1 MTADQPPGDD
11 DLTILAEETRLGAR
25 TSTADTMQHG
35 ENVLPIGA
43 KLGEFEI
50 TDIIGWGGFGIVY
63 LVYDHSLQREVALK
77 EYMPSSFATRNTH
90 GQITMKSESS
100 KDVFLAGLRSF
111 INEARLLAHFD
122 HPSLVKVYRFWESNG
137 TAYMIMPFYQGITLK
152 EKILNTDKLPDE
164 KWLKDL
170 LFQLLDALS
179 VLHKDKPQ
187 CLHRDIS
194 PDNILILPSGRA
206 LLLDFGAARRVI
218 SDMTQS
224 LTVIL
229 KPGYAPIEQ
238 YADETNLTQG
248 PWTDIYALA
257 AVIYFTITR
266 KAPTPS
272 VSRLVSDK
280 LIPLSEFAQNK
291 YSAAFLKSIDKALA
305 IKPENRPQNVDE
317 FCKLLGITQTQ
328 TTSDNFNTSNRPAS
342 NRGKI
347 FAILSTIAV
356 ALIIGIMLMLNPDII
371 DFQSEPSVI
380 VSSVIDPPDNATQ
393 PIQLDPIHELETIF
407 KSRDRAHAITV
418 SIDKAQVIINK
429 DQLYFK
435 IRSAKSG
442 YLYILAVGTNQS
454 DFLLLFP
461 NTRDQDNHVVA
472 NQQIELPRKEWRMIA
487 GGPPGTNHFI
497 AIVSDSPRSFDH
509 TGFEESYIFKTFSL
523 DQTKELYRSYN
534 GTPPFFVGHA
544 TCAPHSVSSCSESY
558 GAALFSIEEIER

>member
-1 MTADQPPGDD
+1 MTADQPPVDD
-11 DLTILAEETRLGAR
+11 DLTILAEETRIGAR
-25 TSTADTMQHG
+25 TSTADNMQREG
-35 ENVLPIGA
+35 YILPIGTR
-43 KLGEFEI
+43 LGEFEI

-90 GQITMKSESS
+90 GQITVKSESS
-100 KDVFLAGLRSF
+100 KDIFLAGLRSF

-122 HPSLVKVYRFWESNG
+122 HASLVKVYRFWESNG
-137 TAYMIMPFYQGITLK
+137 TAYMVMPFYLGITLK

-194 PDNILILPSGRA
+194 PDNILILPNGRA

-266 KAPTPS
+266 KTPTPS

-291 YSAAFLKSIDKALA
+291 YSVAFLKSIDKALA
-305 IKPENRPQNVDE
+305 VKPEKRPQNVDE

-328 TTSDNFNTSNRPAS
+328 TTSDNFNTSNKPAS
-342 NRGKI
+342 NKGKI
-347 FAILSTIAV
+347 FAILSTITV
-356 ALIIGIMLMLNPDII
+356 ALIIGVMLNPDII
-371 DFQSEPSVI
+371 DFQSESPVITPS
-380 VSSVIDPPDNATQ
+380 DNAIKS
-393 PIQLDPIHELETIF
+393 IQFDPTHELETIF
-407 KSRDRAHAITV
+407 KSRDRSHAVTI

-429 DQLYFK
+429 DQLHFK

-442 YLYILAVGTNQS
+442 YVYILAVGTNQS

-461 NTRDQDNHVVA
+461 NTRDQNNRIVA

-497 AIVSDSPRSFDH
+497 AIVSDHPRSFDH
-509 TGFEESYIFKTFSL
+509 TGFEALNIFKTFSL
-523 DQTKELYRSYN
+523 NQTKELYRSYN
-534 GTPPFFVGHA
+534 ETLPFFVGHA
-544 TCAPHSVSSCSESY
+544 ACAPNSVSSCSESY
-558 GAALFSIEEIER
+558 GAALFSIEEIES

>member
-1 MTADQPPGDD
+1 MTADQPPVDD
-11 DLTILAEETRLGAR
+11 DLTILAEETRIGAR
-25 TSTADTMQHG
+25 TSTADNMQREG
-35 ENVLPIGA
+35 YILPIGTR
-43 KLGEFEI
+43 LGEFEI

-77 EYMPSSFATRNTH
+77 EYMPSNFATRNTH
-90 GQITMKSESS
+90 GQITVKSESS
-100 KDVFLAGLRSF
+100 KEIFLAGLRSF

-122 HPSLVKVYRFWESNG
+122 HASLVKVYRFWESNG
-137 TAYMIMPFYQGITLK
+137 TAYMVMPFYQGITLK

-194 PDNILILPSGRA
+194 PDNILILPNGRA

-305 IKPENRPQNVDE
+305 VKPENRPQNVDE
-317 FCKLLGITQTQ
+317 FCKLLGITQMQ
-328 TTSDNFNTSNRPAS
+328 TASDNFNTSNKPAS
-342 NRGKI
+342 NKGKI
-347 FAILSTIAV
+347 FAILSTITV
-356 ALIIGIMLMLNPDII
+356 ALIIGVILNPDII
-371 DFQSEPSVI
+371 DFQSESPVIMPS
-380 VSSVIDPPDNATQ
+380 DNAIKS
-393 PIQLDPIHELETIF
+393 IQFDPTYELETIF
-407 KSRDRAHAITV
+407 KSRDRSHAVTI

-429 DQLYFK
+429 DQLHFK

-442 YLYILAVGTNQS
+442 YVYILAVGTNQS

-461 NTRDQDNHVVA
+461 NTRDQNNRIVA

-497 AIVSDSPRSFDH
+497 AIVSDHPRSFDH
-509 TGFEESYIFKTFSL
+509 TGFEALDIFKTFSL
-523 DQTKELYRSYN
+523 NQTKELYRSYN
-534 GTPPFFVGHA
+534 GTLPFFVGHA
-544 TCAPHSVSSCSESY
+544 VCAPNSVSNCSESY
-558 GAALFSIEEIER
+558 GAALFSIEEIES

>member
-1 MTADQPPGDD
+1 MTEDQPPVND
-11 DLTILAEETRLGAR
+11 DLTILAQETRVGAP
-25 TSTADTMQHG
+25 TSTVDSMQHEG
-35 ENVLPIGA
+35 YILPIGTRI
-43 KLGEFEI
+43 GEFEI

-77 EYMPSSFATRNTH
+77 EYMPSSFATRDTH
-90 GQITMKSESS
+90 GQITMKSASS

-137 TAYMIMPFYQGITLK
+137 TAYMVMPFYQGITLK

-170 LFQLLDALS
+170 LFQLLDALN

-194 PDNILILPSGRA
+194 PDNILILPNGRA

-248 PWTDIYALA
+248 SWTDIYALA
-257 AVIYFTITR
+257 AVIYFAIAR
-266 KAPTPS
+266 KTPTPS

-291 YSAAFLKSIDKALA
+291 YSVAFLKSIDKALA
-305 IKPENRPQNVDE
+305 VKPENRPQNIDE
-317 FCKLLGITQTQ
+317 FRKLLGITQTQ
-328 TTSDNFNTSNRPAS
+328 TTSDNFNTSNKPAS
-342 NRGKI
+342 NKGKI
-347 FAILSTIAV
+347 FTILSTVTV
-356 ALIIGIMLMLNPDII
+356 ALVIGVTLNPDII
-371 DFQSEPSVI
+371 DFQSEPPVI
-380 VSSVIDPPDNATQ
+380 TTSDND
-393 PIQLDPIHELETIF
+393 IQSIQFDSTHELEAIF
-407 KSRDRAHAITV
+407 KSRDRSHAVTI
-418 SIDKAQVIINK
+418 SIDKAQVVINK
-429 DQLYFK
+429 DQLHFK

-461 NTRDQDNHVVA
+461 NTRDPNNHIVA
-472 NQQIELPRKEWRMIA
+472 NQQIELPRPGWQMIA

-497 AIVSDSPRSFDH
+497 AVVSDHPRSFDH
-509 TGFEESYIFKTFSL
+509 TGFEELGIFKTFSL
-523 DQTKELYRSYN
+523 NQTKELYRSYN
-534 GTPPFFVGHA
+534 GTLPFFAGHA
-544 TCAPHSVSSCSESY
+544 VCTPNSNPSCSESY
-558 GAALFSIEEIER
+558 GAVLFSIEEIEI

>member
-1 MTADQPPGDD
+1 MTANQPPGDN
-11 DLTILAEETRLGAR
+11 DLTIVGQETLIASR
-25 TSTADTMQHG
+25 TNTADTLQREGHT
-35 ENVLPIGA
+35 LPVGT

-63 LVYDHSLQREVALK
+63 LVYDHSLERQVALK
-77 EYMPSSFATRNTH
+77 EYMPSSFAIRNNV
-90 GQITMKSESS
+90 GKITLKSESN
-100 KDVFLAGLRSF
+100 KDIFLAGLRSF
-111 INEARLLAHFD
+111 VNEARLLAHFD

-137 TAYMIMPFYQGITLK
+137 TAYMVMPFYQGITLK

-170 LFQLLDALS
+170 LFQLLDALN

-194 PDNILILPSGRA
+194 PDNILILPDGRA

-266 KAPTPS
+266 KTPPPS
-272 VSRLVSDK
+272 VSRLVSDR
-280 LIPLSEFAQNK
+280 LIPLSECAEKQ
-291 YSAAFLKSIDKALA
+291 YSLAFLKSIDKALTVR
-305 IKPENRPQNVDE
+305 PEHRPQNVDE
-317 FCKLLGITQTQ
+317 FRKLLGITPQQ
-328 TTSDNFNTSNRPAS
+328 STSPNFNTSNKPTS
-342 NRGKI
+342 MKGK
-347 FAILSTIAV
+347 FLAIVSTITIVAV
-356 ALIIGIMLMLNPDII
+356 LIVILLNPDII
-371 DFQSEPSVI
+371 DFQQT
-380 VSSVIDPPDNATQ
+380 PPDIPPAGTIQ
-393 PIQLDPIHELETIF
+393 SAQFDPIQELETVF
-407 KSRDRAHAITV
+407 NMRDRSHAVTI
-418 SIDKAQVIINK
+418 SIDKAQVVINK
-429 DQLYFK
+429 DQLHFK

-442 YLYILAVGTNQS
+442 YVYILAVGTNQS

-461 NTRDQDNHVVA
+461 NVKDQNNHITA

-487 GGPPGTNHFI
+487 GGPPGTNHFV
-497 AIVSDSPRSFDH
+497 AIVSNHPRSFSN
-509 TGFEESYIFKTFSL
+509 TGLQTLGMFETFSL
-523 DQTKELYRSYN
+523 NQTKELYRSYK
-534 GTPPFFVGHA
+534 GTLPFFAGRA
-544 TCAPHSVSSCSESY
+544 ICPSDSTSSCSEAY
-558 GAALFSIEEIER
+558 GAALFSIEEIEFH